1 MPNPYLSALNSL
13 DTSPLGVPGAGV
25 GTWEDGPWLRR
36 RQGLFGCHQS
46 QSRPSRCPL
55 TRLQLISN
63 ETSGAKKELRK
74 SLGIERGGLDAK
86 QKGLLIVQEGFCTL
100 KRGCVRNRLHKVMH
114 LWLAVISW
122 LWSCLS
128 LRTRTHVWSWC
139 VHLTANTSSL
149 LAWTFLLCAIHRYVN
164 SVGTLYIVPCQS
176 SHLDIDRNIIV
187 TSHLYVLS
195 YWCCVK

>member
-74 SLGIERGGLDAK
+74 VPGTPNGWNW
-86 QKGLLIVQEGFCTL
+86 
-100 KRGCVRNRLHKVMH
+100 NRLNDERAEASTC
-114 LWLAVISW
+114 LWVCGGVQGQKPNVLHPCLAFLELHPAHCRSRCAGSVY
-122 LWSCLS
+122 CLPAPERS
-128 LRTRTHVWSWC
+128 E
-139 VHLTANTSSL
+139 
-149 LAWTFLLCAIHRYVN
+149 
-164 SVGTLYIVPCQS
+164 QS
-176 SHLDIDRNIIV
+176 RCGNPQYFPNLI
-187 TSHLYVLS
+187 
-195 YWCCVK
+195 